1 MKRKKYMAIV
11 MMVLVAST
19 MVGCNE
25 NASEN
30 VSESIVENAAE
41 YTGEDATEQSTDSTE
56 DNIADSVYA
65 DVESGNAKVEYT
77 GKGDSTVYLELSQV
91 LTESESYTIDE
102 ICEALNQI
110 EDFQNEVDITYS
122 IIDCGSDGESE
133 LLVEAQLSAMY
144 SLDMIIKKVDDK
156 YVICYARDNS
166 DRATEKINEDGTIE
180 RYFSSAYNIH
190 DTEYSFVDA
199 AGEYK
204 FYYGVTE
211 TLSLFDTYDIYE
223 GDSKISIS
231 TEGLDAEHIA
241 VQEYY
246 FEENYDDREYFYSF
260 YTFDD
265 NYGKVETEEGKA
277 DLAELGV
284 RFKDEGYLV
293 YDQDG
298 IDAVLRDREDE
309 IGYTKL

>member
-25 NASEN
+25 TPEN
-30 VSESIVENAAE
+30 VSESIVDNAVE
-41 YTGEDATEQSTDSTE
+41 HTEDATEQSTDSTE

-91 LTESESYTIDE
+91 LTTNESYTIDE
-102 ICEALNQI
+102 ICEALNPI
-110 EDFQNEVDITYS
+110 EDFQNEADITYS

-144 SLDMIIKKVDDK
+144 SLDMIIKNVDDK

-166 DRATEKINEDGTIE
+166 DRA
-180 RYFSSAYNIH
+180 Y
-190 DTEYSFVDA
+190 
-199 AGEYK
+199 
-204 FYYGVTE
+204 
-211 TLSLFDTYDIYE
+211 
-223 GDSKISIS
+223 
-231 TEGLDAEHIA
+231 
-241 VQEYY
+241 
-246 FEENYDDREYFYSF
+246 
-260 YTFDD
+260 
-265 NYGKVETEEGKA
+265 
-277 DLAELGV
+277 
-284 RFKDEGYLV
+284 
-293 YDQDG
+293 
-298 IDAVLRDREDE
+298 E

>member
-11 MMVLVAST
+11 MTTLVAVT
-19 MVGCNE
+19 MAGCGE
-25 NASEN
+25 KASEN
-30 VSESIVENAAE
+30 VSENIVDNAVE
-41 YTGEDATEQSTDSTE
+41 HTEDATEQSTDSTE
-56 DNIADSVYA
+56 DNIDDSVYA

-110 EDFQNEVDITYS
+110 EDFQNEADITYS

-156 YVICYARDNS
+156 FVICYARDNS

-180 RYFSSAYNIH
+180 RYLSSAYNIH
-190 DTEYSFVDA
+190 DAEYSFVDA
-199 AGEYK
+199 DGEYK
-204 FYYGVTE
+204 FFYGVTE
-211 TLSLFDTYDIYE
+211 TLSLFDTYDIYK

-241 VQEYY
+241 VLEYY
-246 FEENYDDREYFYSF
+246 FEENYEDREYFYSF
-260 YTFDD
+260 YTIDD
-265 NYGKVETEEGKA
+265 NYGKMESEEGKA

-284 RFKDEGYLV
+284 RFKDEGYLI
-293 YDQDG
+293 YDSDG
-298 IDAVLRDREDE
+298 IDAVLQDRADE